1 MYARFIITMDEKA
14 ADVEWIQVLGME
26 GYQRENE

>member
-1 MYARFIITMDEKA
+1 MYAQFIITMDEKA
-14 ADVEWIQVLGME
+14 ADVECIQVLGME